1 MSVLGVRGL
10 GFLAVSRSR
19 GGDFGGWPTPC
30 TRWERL
36 GLGFAIGCIVVK
48 LWVEVGDIYI
58 YIQSY
63 SMCFCAGKVC
73 SLCRTEFL
81 MCYDF
86 MMCFTNW

>member
-58 YIQSY
+58 YIY
-63 SMCFCAGKVC
+63 SHTVC
-73 SLCRTEFL
+73 VSVLERCVHCVVQNF
-81 MCYDF
+81 
-86 MMCFTNW
+86 

>member
-1 MSVLGVRGL
+1 MMSVLGVRGL

-58 YIQSY
+58 YTVIQYVFLCWKGVFIVSY
-63 SMCFCAGKVC
+63 RIFDV
-73 SLCRTEFL
+73 L
-81 MCYDF
+81 
-86 MMCFTNW
+86 